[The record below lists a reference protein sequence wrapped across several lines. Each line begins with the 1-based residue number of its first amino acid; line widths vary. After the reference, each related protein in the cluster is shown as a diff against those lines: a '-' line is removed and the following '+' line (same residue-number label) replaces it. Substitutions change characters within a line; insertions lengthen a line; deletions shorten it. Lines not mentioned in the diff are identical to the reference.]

1 MRGRSI
7 PKSVL
12 KSGVKLPEMSKSA
25 SIPSDLHKT
34 TTTTTATATVVV
46 SSQGPTPQEELDAC
60 RPLLSLSDNLFIK
73 TDRRRGSPVTK
84 RHYDVEIH
92 CEEKNITST
101 SSSTTTDHRERV
113 RQELSAVLKRSAER
127 TNGPEPVISPKEIL
141 QKDRQRSPSMRRI
154 VSFSGT
160 VQVEEREDVTSDD
173 DDVDGVAKGV
183 TKSDAKKAVMTVT
196 TKVEEKPSIVCRRC
210 GSQVYPME
218 RLEPGPG
225 QFYHDRCFRCAVCKT
240 KLSLATFCKS
250 LQAINDPKV
259 YCRPHQPRLDKVTR
273 GG

>member
-101 SSSTTTDHRERV
+101 SSSTTTDHRERGDEGEAYQV
-113 RQELSAVLKRSAER
+113 REGDLAE
-127 TNGPEPVISPKEIL
+127 GP
-141 QKDRQRSPSMRRI
+141 
-154 VSFSGT
+154 
-160 VQVEEREDVTSDD
+160 
-173 DDVDGVAKGV
+173 
-183 TKSDAKKAVMTVT
+183 
-196 TKVEEKPSIVCRRC
+196 
-210 GSQVYPME
+210 
-218 RLEPGPG
+218 
-225 QFYHDRCFRCAVCKT
+225 
-240 KLSLATFCKS
+240 
-250 LQAINDPKV
+250 PKV
-259 YCRPHQPRLDKVTR
+259 AVDASHCVVQRHGASR
-273 GG
+273 GA